1 MALLRRIPIYA
12 TGLGLTVA
20 LVAVADS
27 RDWSGLRTLLVAF
40 AVAAFYVV
48 TILVPWLIREQLARP
63 SDHRTNG
70 AQNGEP
76 KAVEIL
82 LEANGVLVPRN
93 GQEWSAVTRG
103 PVLIEHSEPH
113 VTAL

>member
-1 MALLRRIPIYA
+1 MALFRRIPIYA
-12 TGLGLTVA
+12 AGLGLTVA
-20 LVAVADS
+20 LVAVAGS
-27 RDWSGLRTLLVAF
+27 RDWSGLRTLLVAL

-63 SDHRTNG
+63 SDQRMNG

-82 LEANGVLVPRN
+82 LEANGELVPKN
-93 GQEWSAVTRG
+93 GHEWSAVTRG
-103 PVLIEHSEPH
+103 PVVIEHSEPH
-113 VTAL
+113 FTTL